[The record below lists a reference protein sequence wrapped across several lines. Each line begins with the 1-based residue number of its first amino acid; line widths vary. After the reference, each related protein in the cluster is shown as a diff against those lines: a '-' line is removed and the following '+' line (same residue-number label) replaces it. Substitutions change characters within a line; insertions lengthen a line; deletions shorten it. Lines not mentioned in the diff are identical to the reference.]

1 MLEVDGLAIV
11 LATLGEERRGES
23 ERREAA
29 GVVAQLTSPW
39 VEEPACPRRRRH
51 RGVPHGGRRR

>member
-1 MLEVDGLAIV
+1 MLKVDRLAIV
-11 LATLGEERRGES
+11 LATLGEERIGES

-39 VEEPACPRRRRH
+39 VEELD
-51 RGVPHGGRRR
+51 RGVWPKLQLFWPG